1 MEIIKLKE
9 AKELRV
15 QHYEVHVE
23 TTEALIK
30 KATIC
35 CKDDLK
41 PMVKLE
47 GILCTGQPFG
57 KIIFVDNRT
66 NIIYDAIVYDDHT
79 SNYIYMIDTDVCN
92 IEQEYIGIYE
102 VRDL

>member
-9 AKELRV
+9 AKEQRIK
-15 QHYEVHVE
+15 HYEVHVE
-23 TTEALIK
+23 TTKELIK

-35 CKDDLK
+35 CKEDLQ
-41 PMVKLE
+41 PMVKIE
-47 GILCTGQPFG
+47 GLYKGQPFG

-79 SNYIYMIDTDVCN
+79 SDYIYMIDTDVCN

>member
-1 MEIIKLKE
+1 MEIITLKQ

-15 QHYEVHVE
+15 KHYEVHVE
-23 TTEALIK
+23 TLESLMK
-30 KATIC
+30 QATIC

-57 KIIFVDNRT
+57 KIIYVDERT
-66 NIIYDAIVYDDHT
+66 NFIYDAIVYDNPT
-79 SNYIYMIDTDVCN
+79 SEFIYMINTDVCD
-92 IEQEYIGIYE
+92 IEQNYIGIYE
-102 VRDL
+102 ARD